1 MQEEDFIKQGSGN
14 VYQDLNYD
22 DAEGMKVKAD
32 LVRRISAI
40 MKTKHLTQKNVSEI
54 TGIPQGRISNIL
66 NGQFRGVSEYKLLN
80 CLSLL
85 GNNIEIRITPTVG
98 QGSVVFA

>member
-1 MQEEDFIKQGSGN
+1 MQEENFIKQGSGN

-32 LVRRISAI
+32 LVRRINAL

-54 TGIPQGRISNIL
+54 LGIPRVRISKIL

-85 GNNIEIRITPTVG
+85 SNNVEIRIPPAVDEE
-98 QGSVVFA
+98 S

>member
-1 MQEEDFIKQGSGN
+1 MQEDDFIKHGSGN

-22 DAEGMKVKAD
+22 DAEAMKVKAD
-32 LVRRISAI
+32 LVRRISTL
-40 MKTKHLTQKNVSEI
+40 MKARRLTQKNVSEI
-54 TGIPQGRISNIL
+54 TGIPQGRISKIL

-85 GNNIEIRITPTVG
+85 GNNIEIRITPTIG
-98 QGSVVFA
+98 QGRIVFA